1 MPTSNS
7 PYDPPHPHLQEAQL
21 YWQIRQLMRHMMEVM
36 LVVEGMEGWAR
47 RLAERRREQGLP
59 LPSVE
64 LVADTSGSNT
74 GLLVRRVMGV
84 SKEIGRLVVSFL

>member
-1 MPTSNS
+1 MLNPTL
-7 PYDPPHPHLQEAQL
+7 HLQEAQR
-21 YWQIRQLMRHMMEVM
+21 YWEIRKLMRHLIEAV
-36 LVVEGMEGWAR
+36 LVGEGKEGWAR

-74 GLLVRRVMGV
+74 GLLLRRVMGV

>member
-1 MPTSNS
+1 MLNPIL
-7 PYDPPHPHLQEAQL
+7 HLQEAEIQ
-21 YWQIRQLMRHMMEVM
+21 WEIRHLMRHLIEVM
-36 LVVEGMEGWAR
+36 LVVEGKEGWAR

-64 LVADTSGSNT
+64 LVADTINSNT

-84 SKEIGRLVVSFL
+84 NKEIGRLVVSFI

>member
-1 MPTSNS
+1 
-7 PYDPPHPHLQEAQL
+7 
-21 YWQIRQLMRHMMEVM
+21 MRHLIEVM
-36 LVVEGMEGWAR
+36 LVVEGKEGWAR
-47 RLAERRREQGLP
+47 RLAERRREQGLS

-64 LVADTSGSNT
+64 LVADTSGGNNT

>member
-1 MPTSNS
+1 
-7 PYDPPHPHLQEAQL
+7 
-21 YWQIRQLMRHMMEVM
+21 MRHLMEVM
-36 LVVEGMEGWAR
+36 LVVEGKEGWAR

-64 LVADTSGSNT
+64 LVVGTSGSNT

-84 SKEIGRLVVSFL
+84 SKEIGRLVVSFI